1 MGCKVCKST
10 HRKFYEEARRVK
22 SYKYHGLAI
31 IAARY
36 YGERIRAREF
46 KRHFEAGHGGV

>member
-1 MGCKVCKST
+1 M
-10 HRKFYEEARRVK
+10 
-22 SYKYHGLAI
+22 
-31 IAARY
+31 AARS